1 MEIITCTSSCEK
13 EQHRTDKNAAPTNEL
28 VAYISARVP
37 LGADA
42 LVDTVQRWLSL
53 AATEA
58 VAAYKLSSAATAL
71 TAVTTLAETAVKA
84 ATDAAAAA
92 ADHAPRMDY
101 SPEEAAWQLSRGS
114 HAIQYELAEGILIRA
129 HKGASHRIWH
139 AELQRQVLRDDGRDG
154 QKRGKSKPPSSERPA
169 GSAGFKCTCS
179 RNTIIQKYPS

>member
-1 MEIITCTSSCEK
+1 MENITCTSSSEK
-13 EQHRTDKNAAPTNEL
+13 EQHRSGKNAAPTNEL

-71 TAVTTLAETAVKA
+71 TAVTALAET
-84 ATDAAAAA
+84 

-114 HAIQYELAEGILIRA
+114 HAIQYELA
-129 HKGASHRIWH
+129 
-139 AELQRQVLRDDGRDG
+139 
-154 QKRGKSKPPSSERPA
+154 RGHLDP
-169 GSAGFKCTCS
+169 
-179 RNTIIQKYPS
+179 YP